1 MGGEERVAANVY
13 GLSLAGDK
21 KHSGVSSGDSCPTL
35 WLY

>member
-21 KHSGVSSGDSCPTL
+21 HSGVSSGDSCPTL